1 MKTLAVVADAERIV
15 GEYLTTAL
23 LSRGE
28 DVTVGAKV
36 PSTWNPLAISEG
48 GSKPHVLVA
57 LDGTPS
63 ATYPIVAAASVRVT
77 VYASGSDTAKRLAGL
92 CQGLLLAHSGGGD
105 ISGIDYLTGVQPAK
119 DNITAAQL
127 ATIAVRVN
135 LRYSVLL

>member
-1 MKTLAVVADAERIV
+1 MKTLAVAPDAERLV

-36 PSTWNPLAISEG
+36 PATWNPLAISEG

-63 ATYPIVAAASVRVT
+63 ATYPIVAAASVRIT
-77 VYASGSDTAKRLAGL
+77 VYASGSTKAQQLANL
-92 CQGLLLAHSGGGD
+92 CLGLLLFQFGD
-105 ISGIDYLTGVQPAK
+105 GAFLTGVQPAK
-119 DNITAAQL
+119 DNTISAQL

-135 LRYSVLL
+135 LRFDVLI